1 MADRVTQFLGDTP
14 VRTLIKLA
22 VLSIVVGVIMAAL
35 NLTPL
40 DLWYSLR
47 DFFRWLYE
55 LGYEAF
61 GRLGMYFVY
70 GAMVVVPVFI
80 LMRLFSARRG

>member
-47 DFFRWLYE
+47 DFLRWLYE

-70 GAMVVVPVFI
+70 GAMVVLPVFI